1 MVYSNNKS
9 TKVHPQKQ
17 QALLAFSLRRRCE
30 FYEPDEVTDAQHPIK
45 SFYPQKKG
53 NIKMNIK
60 LLKLL
65 NKNARI
71 APADMATMLGLSEE
85 EVLREIAEMERDG
98 LIRGYKAV
106 IDWDQLDN
114 TYVSAIIELK
124 VTPKAGFGFEDVAAK
139 VMKYPEVES
148 VYLMSGVY
156 DLNVVVKGKSLQDVA
171 NFVAKELSAMESVT
185 STATHFVMR
194 RYKELDV
201 ELLGS
206 GKDERGSYL
215 L

>member
-1 MVYSNNKS
+1 
-9 TKVHPQKQ
+9 
-17 QALLAFSLRRRCE
+17 
-30 FYEPDEVTDAQHPIK
+30 
-45 SFYPQKKG
+45 
-53 NIKMNIK
+53 MNIK
-60 LLKLL
+60 LLNLL
-65 NKNARI
+65 NKNAR
-71 APADMATMLGLSEE
+71 ASTADLATMLGMSEE
-85 EVLREIAEMERDG
+85 DVVAQIEEMEKEG

-114 TYVSAIIELK
+114 AYVSAIIELK

-185 STATHFVMR
+185 STATHFVLR

-206 GKDERGSYL
+206 GKDERGSFWL
-215 L
+215 

>member
-1 MVYSNNKS
+1 MNK
-9 TKVHPQKQ
+9 
-17 QALLAFSLRRRCE
+17 
-30 FYEPDEVTDAQHPIK
+30 
-45 SFYPQKKG
+45 
-53 NIKMNIK
+53 K

-65 NKNARI
+65 SRDSRTS
-71 APADMATMLGLSEE
+71 PADLAVMLGMTEE
-85 EVLREIAEMERDG
+85 EVASEIKEMEKQDV
-98 LIRGYKAV
+98 IRGYKAV
-106 IDWDQLDN
+106 IDWDKLDSA
-114 TYVSAIIELK
+114 YVSAIIELK
-124 VTPKAGFGFEDVAAK
+124 VTSKAGLGFEDVAAK

-156 DLNVVVKGKSLQDVA
+156 DLNVVVKGKTFQEVA
-171 NFVAKELSAMESVT
+171 MFVAKELSTIESVT
-185 STATHFVMR
+185 STATHFVLR